1 MNGGGEEWADG
12 VRALVSYR
20 LEHLELLSSLGS
32 KCWRMSAHSKTGWQD
47 CSYMLHWP
55 GLAGTPGAGRTITP
69 IVSLSCLTGSQELLG
84 GNGLGVRK
92 VPAVQGWVS
101 NVERNRADMG
111 KARSEPGN
119 TKKWVSATVVCAM
132 AALTHLYSQGD
143 VHFLYLADDSSHLF
157 HQRKKYSFSLAF
169 NPLNH
174 LMLQR

>member
-1 MNGGGEEWADG
+1 MGVGRSGLMEFVPWCLTDLSIWSSCLPWALSAGGW
-12 VRALVSYR
+12 VPTQRQ
-20 LEHLELLSSLGS
+20 
-32 KCWRMSAHSKTGWQD
+32 GWQD

-55 GLAGTPGAGRTITP
+55 GLAGTPRAGRTITP

-111 KARSEPGN
+111 KARSEPGD

-132 AALTHLYSQGD
+132 AALTHLYTQGD